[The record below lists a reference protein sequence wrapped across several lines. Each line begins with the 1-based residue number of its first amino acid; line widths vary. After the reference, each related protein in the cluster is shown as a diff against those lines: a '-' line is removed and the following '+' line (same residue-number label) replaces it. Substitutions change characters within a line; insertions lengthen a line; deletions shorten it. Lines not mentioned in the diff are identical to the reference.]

1 MSILDYADVVSVFRW
16 LPGLQEALLH
26 RYRPRV
32 ALHCTALL
40 RRRYSRAAEQP
51 SFPLQCSHR
60 GQPALSTINIM
71 DF

>member
-1 MSILDYADVVSVFRW
+1 MSILDYADVVAVFRC

-26 RYRPRV
+26 RYRSRV
-32 ALHCTALL
+32 TLYCTALL

-51 SFPLQCSHR
+51 SFPLQCRHR
-60 GQPALSTINIM
+60 GQPGPNTINIM